1 VLAILILAGAVMGNL
16 NQSSDYLKWGFIQIS
31 MGNLVVIMIML
42 LLFVLAIL
50 LPFPKGRDKS

>member
-1 VLAILILAGAVMGNL
+1 MLAILILAGAVMGNL